1 MEAQRRNTTSS
12 SDRRRKPL
20 SDCSNTILPLGSS
33 ASCSS
38 FSSSSDI
45 LKKPLKKP
53 VASCSQHLHSGDHVN
68 PTENHLDKVQ
78 SKTGSTTGGAL
89 GSSSTSTP
97 FRPRRNPSST
107 VGGDDVW
114 EPSPV
119 YLRRQSGSKRK
130 DKEKAI
136 DMAAIKSQS
145 SRDKIDEDGGTG
157 LSKSLIVAHKKKIRQ
172 ATEVRD
178 DNEDKSFI
186 EQQQAYFAEI
196 DAFEL
201 LEEEV
206 ASADELE

>member
-12 SDRRRKPL
+12 SAMRRKPL

-33 ASCSS
+33 AFCSS
-38 FSSSSDI
+38 FSSSSDL
-45 LKKPLKKP
+45 LKKPLKSF
-53 VASCSQHLHSGDHVN
+53 ASSSQHLHSGDNVN
-68 PTENHLDKVQ
+68 PTETHLDKVQ
-78 SKTGSTTGGAL
+78 SKTGSTTGAGL
-89 GSSSTSTP
+89 GSSTSTP
-97 FRPRRNPSST
+97 VRRQRNPPST

-119 YLRRQSGSKRK
+119 YVRRHSGSKRK

-136 DMAAIKSQS
+136 DMPAIKSQS

-178 DNEDKSFI
+178 DNEDTSFI
-186 EQQQAYFAEI
+186 EQQKAYFAEI

>member
-12 SDRRRKPL
+12 SATRRKPL
-20 SDCSNTILPLGSS
+20 SDCSNTIPPFGSS

-53 VASCSQHLHSGDHVN
+53 FASSSQHLHSGD
-68 PTENHLDKVQ
+68 PTETHLDKVQ
-78 SKTGSTTGGAL
+78 SKTGSATGAAL
-89 GSSSTSTP
+89 GSSTSTP
-97 FRPRRNPSST
+97 VRPQRNPSST
-107 VGGDDVW
+107 LGGDDVW

-119 YLRRQSGSKRK
+119 YVRRQSGSKRK

-136 DMAAIKSQS
+136 DMPAIKSQS
-145 SRDKIDEDGGTG
+145 SRDKIDEDGGTD
-157 LSKSLIVAHKKKIRQ
+157 LSKSLIVPHKKKIRQ